1 MPALTDEFDSLN
13 DIGWYGSAFLLTSC
27 CSTLF
32 LGRIYTFYS
41 PKYVYLALIVVFEIG
56 SAVCGSTPNSI
67 AFIIGRAISGFGAA
81 GLMNGG
87 MVLMINAI
95 PLEKRPA
102 WMGAVGATMGIAS
115 VVGPLLG
122 GAFTTNVSWRWCF
135 YSKFQLL
142 ETKSHRDAD
151 SPAVNLPI
159 GAIVIV
165 AVMLILKPTEPFKK
179 GLSAKEKLLQ
189 LDPLGTFF
197 LLPCLICLLL
207 ALQRGGSSLAWS
219 NGKIIALLVVF
230 VVLFAAFI
238 VVQVTTQKTAQIPA
252 RIIKNRSMLAG
263 GFFVFCVAG
272 SMMNMVYFLPVW
284 FQAVKGVT
292 AENSGIRT
300 LPLVLSLVL
309 GTITAGIA
317 TSKIGY
323 YTQFAY
329 ISAVLMPVGAGLIST
344 LQVDSGHSEW
354 IGYQVLYGYG
364 LGLGFQQAQLAAQ
377 TVLKR
382 VDVPTGLA
390 LMVFMQTMGGAIF
403 ISVGQNILTSH
414 LVSGIT
420 QLVEG
425 VDPAMIVNTGATELR
440 HLVPADQLPA
450 VLEVYNDALR
460 QVFLISV
467 GLSATAILGALGLE
481 WKSVKKGKKGV
492 AKQGATKD
500 AEKQ

>member
-1 MPALTDEFDSLN
+1 MSLVVER
-13 DIGWYGSAFLLTSC
+13 SE
-27 CSTLF
+27 LF
-32 LGRIYTFYS
+32 
-41 PKYVYLALIVVFEIG
+41 
-56 SAVCGSTPNSI
+56 
-67 AFIIGRAISGFGAA
+67 
-81 GLMNGG
+81 
-87 MVLMINAI
+87 
-95 PLEKRPA
+95 
-102 WMGAVGATMGIAS
+102 
-115 VVGPLLG
+115 
-122 GAFTTNVSWRWCF
+122 
-135 YSKFQLL
+135 
-142 ETKSHRDAD
+142 RDAD
-151 SPAVNLPI
+151 SCPVNLPI

-197 LLPCLICLLL
+197 LLPCLVCLLL
-207 ALQRGGSSLAWS
+207 ALQWGGSSLSWS
-219 NGKIIALLVVF
+219 DGKIIALLVVF
-230 VVLFAAFI
+230 GVLFAAFVI
-238 VVQVTTQKTAQIPA
+238 VQIFTQKTAQIPA
-252 RIIKNRSMLAG
+252 RIIKNRNMIAG

-272 SMMNMVYFLPVW
+272 SMMNMVYFIPIW

-292 AENSGIRT
+292 AESSGIRT
-300 LPLVLSLVL
+300 IPLVLSLVL
-309 GTITAGIA
+309 GTITAGAA

-329 ISAVLMPVGAGLIST
+329 ISAVLTPIGAGLIST
-344 LQVDSGHSEW
+344 LQVDSGHSSW

-403 ISVGQNILTSH
+403 ISVGQNILTSN

-420 QLVEG
+420 QIVEG

-440 HLVPADQLPA
+440 HLVPTDQLPA
-450 VLEVYNDALR
+450 VLEVYNHALR
-460 QVFLISV
+460 QVFLISA
-467 GLSATAILGALGLE
+467 GLSSAAILGALGLE
-481 WKSVKKGKKGV
+481 WKSVKKDKKGT
-492 AKQGATKD
+492 TKD